1 MSKDVTL
8 HANFLRG
15 IAIILF
21 VLLGVVP
28 YWFLFDWGVVLLH
41 PYVSL
46 ISMIA
51 GGYVYFHS
59 RKVRNLA
66 GS

>member
-1 MSKDVTL
+1 MSNDVTL

-15 IAIILF
+15 IAVILF

-28 YWFLFDWGVVLLH
+28 LWMLLDWGVVTVH
-41 PYVSL
+41 PYIAL
-46 ISMIA
+46 ISMAA
-51 GGYVYFHS
+51 GGVIYNHS
-59 RKVRNLA
+59 RKLRKLA